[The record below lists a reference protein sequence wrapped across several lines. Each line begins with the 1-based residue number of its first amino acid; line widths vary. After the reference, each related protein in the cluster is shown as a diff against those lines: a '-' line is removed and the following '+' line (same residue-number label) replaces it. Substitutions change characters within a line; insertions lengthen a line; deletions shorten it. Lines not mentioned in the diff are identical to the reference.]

1 MVTAALVIVVVG
13 QKRNNLYLFVEI
25 RRKVVLGMDFEERVG
40 FLYMNMG

>member
-1 MVTAALVIVVVG
+1 MITAALVIVVVG

-25 RRKVVLGMDFEERVG
+25 RRKVVFEMDFEEGVG